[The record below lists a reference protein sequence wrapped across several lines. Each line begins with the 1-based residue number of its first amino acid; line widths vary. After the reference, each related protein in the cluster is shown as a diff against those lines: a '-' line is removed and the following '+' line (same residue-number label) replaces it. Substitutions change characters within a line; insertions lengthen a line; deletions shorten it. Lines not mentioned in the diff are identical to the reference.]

1 MKINIKN
8 ELKITAAIK
17 DAEGVRVSARLGSFH
32 QIQANVRGIEKRLNM
47 LLGSAKN
54 WKGVR
59 VEVSEN
65 FGPKPGAYR
74 GTPESTQMVIERFGS
89 GWFLIEVNRTVSS
102 TNRDGDWQ
110 ILLSDDL
117 KLKACKHLLS
127 TQMTEGV

>member
-1 MKINIKN
+1 M
-8 ELKITAAIK
+8 
-17 DAEGVRVSARLGSFH
+17 
-32 QIQANVRGIEKRLNM
+32 
-47 LLGSAKN
+47 
-54 WKGVR
+54 
-59 VEVSEN
+59 SEN

-89 GWFLIEVNRTVSS
+89 GWFLIEVNRTSSS